1 MSDFP
6 ATVVGPLLSVL
17 RTLPVWVLAG
27 FALAGYAVLF
37 APAFG
42 GVDPTDF
49 RTQWGVWVWIEALT
63 FSILTIARGMDAG
76 VNAYRAHRQA
86 ADSSRALRLVPR
98 QLQSWWHLAKQQ
110 DDSFVSQI
118 SLK

>member
-37 APAFG
+37 APALAVSIQPIFG
-42 GVDPTDF
+42 RNGAF
-49 RTQWGVWVWIEALT
+49 G
-63 FSILTIARGMDAG
+63 FG
-76 VNAYRAHRQA
+76 
-86 ADSSRALRLVPR
+86 
-98 QLQSWWHLAKQQ
+98 
-110 DDSFVSQI
+110 
-118 SLK
+118 LKR